1 MNQDQ
6 IDKVDH
12 LKWAI
17 KSRTKNQ
24 EGALVLLEL
33 FYEYGEQWKT
43 LKWSRAAQELLSVS
57 FSLWRAAFL
66 ADKTAKRVD
75 VFADGVEF
83 LEKVIEDNSI
93 SYVQDKKCNEWTF
106 NYYTRNARSALETLH
121 RYWPEI
127 APKYEGKKRN
137 PTQRWDYC
145 QELLDKVVLNFA
157 AEARRLKDA
166 RSLVESRKA
175 TRSASKMR
183 RKKVRA
189 ITLAS
194 RENEN

>member
-24 EGALVLLEL
+24 ESALVLLGL
-33 FYEYGEQWKT
+33 FYEYDGQWKT
-43 LKWSRAAQELLSVS
+43 QKWSRAAQELLSIS

-66 ADKTAKRVD
+66 ADKTAKRID

-83 LEKVIEDNSI
+83 LEKIIEDNAI
-93 SYVQDKKCNEWTF
+93 SYAQDKKCNEWTF
-106 NYYTRNARSALETLH
+106 NYYTRSARSALESLY
-121 RYWPEI
+121 RYWPKL

-137 PTQRWDYC
+137 PTERWDYC
-145 QELLDKVVLNFA
+145 QELLDKAMGNFS

-166 RSLVESRKA
+166 RNLAQSKRA
-175 TRSASKMR
+175 TRSAKKMR

-194 RENEN
+194 RKNEK